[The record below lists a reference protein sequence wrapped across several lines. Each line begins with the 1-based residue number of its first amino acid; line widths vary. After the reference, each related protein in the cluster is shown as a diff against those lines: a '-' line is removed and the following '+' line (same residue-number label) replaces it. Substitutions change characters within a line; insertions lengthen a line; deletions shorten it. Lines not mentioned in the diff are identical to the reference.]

1 MRRPQFSTSSGLLRL
16 ICGLGACCAAALGA
30 PTRAEDMRI
39 VIGTAPGGSYDLT
52 GRLIGRHIGKYL
64 TGNPTV
70 VPQNMP
76 GAGSLI
82 AANHLFNVA
91 PQDGSVI
98 GVLVPTILFNQMM
111 GEDNIRF
118 DGAKFHWI
126 GNPLGSPV
134 VSTVFHTAP
143 IKTWRDA
150 LTTTVMMGAPGST
163 GPDATSVHLI
173 NATLG
178 TKFQVV
184 SGYKGGQDIV
194 LAMERGEVHGRASQT
209 WAGWLATKPDWIKEG
224 KLVPLFQVARKPL
237 PALKDVP
244 LLIDLVQGE
253 GNKALVR
260 AYVNVIDMGRPLA
273 AGPGVPAERVTALRR
288 AFDATM
294 TDGAFIAEA
303 EKMQIDLGA
312 ITGEDLQ
319 VMVREVTG
327 LDATLIN
334 RLKDVLR

>member
-1 MRRPQFSTSSGLLRL
+1 MAQDL
-16 ICGLGACCAAALGA
+16 
-30 PTRAEDMRI
+30 RI

-52 GRLIGRHIGKYL
+52 GRLIGRHIGKHL
-64 TGNPTV
+64 SGNPNV

-82 AANHLFNVA
+82 AANHLYNVA
-91 PQDGSVI
+91 AQDGSVI
-98 GVLVPTILFNQMM
+98 GVLVPTILFNQLF
-111 GEDNIRF
+111 GEESIRF
-118 DGAKFHWI
+118 EAAKFHWL
-126 GNPLGSPV
+126 GNPLGSAV
-134 VSTVFHTAP
+134 VTTVFHTAP

-150 LTTTVMMGAPGST
+150 LTTTVQMGAPGST

-178 TKFQVV
+178 TKFNVV

-209 WAGWLATKPDWIKEG
+209 WAGWQATKPDWIKEG

-237 PALKDVP
+237 PELKDVP
-244 LLIDLVQGE
+244 LLIDLIEGE

-260 AYVNVIDMGRPLA
+260 AYVNVIDMGRPLV
-273 AGPGVPAERVTALRR
+273 AGPNVPASRVAALRR
-288 AFDATM
+288 AFDGTM
-294 TDGAFIAEA
+294 ADPDFIAEA
-303 EKMQIDLGA
+303 EKLQIDLGA

-319 VMVREVTG
+319 IMVREVTG
-327 LDATLIN
+327 LDGALIN